1 MLKDKAIADM
11 KKGGFA
17 MNIELR
23 ECSLEDGDDILDM
36 LREIGPGENG
46 FMNDGY
52 NLQPLEF
59 RDFLFKNIN
68 SSRGIDLMVPLVP
81 STRYWLFAD
90 GIPVGYSKLRHYLNV
105 NLRIIGGHIGYCIR
119 PSVRGKGYG
128 SILLGEMLKKA
139 AEKKIPRALVTCLET
154 NTASRKVAEHNGGK
168 LEGIVDGECYYWIRL
183 DESTGLREI
192 HPDDYM
198 EIVDLWSGTPGIGM
212 NRADSE
218 ESIKKFLLR
227 NAGLSFCFKEND
239 KIIATILCGHDGR
252 RGYIYHVMTVPEYR
266 GKGIALKLTEKSLQR
281 LKEAGI
287 DKCHLFVFADN
298 EPGNA
303 FWSSTGWI
311 MRDDIL
317 VYSKNI

>member
-1 MLKDKAIADM
+1 M
-11 KKGGFA
+11 K
-17 MNIELR
+17 IELR
-23 ECSLEDGDDILDM
+23 ECSLEDGSDILDM

-68 SSRGIDLMVPLVP
+68 SARGIDLSVPHVP
-81 STRYWLFAD
+81 STRYWLILD
-90 GIPVGYSKLRHYLNV
+90 DRPVGYGKLRHYLNTS
-105 NLRIIGGHIGYCIR
+105 LRKIGGHIGYCIR
-119 PSVRGKGYG
+119 PSERGKGYG

-139 AEKKIPRALVTCLET
+139 AEKSIPKALVTCLDT
-154 NTASRKVAEHNGGK
+154 NTASRGVAEHNGGK
-168 LEGIVDGECYYWIRL
+168 FEGVVDGECYYWIKL
-183 DESTGLREI
+183 DECTGIREI
-192 HPDDYM
+192 HPDDYK
-198 EIVDLWSGTPGIGM
+198 EIVDLWSSTPGMGM
-212 NRADSE
+212 SSADSE
-218 ESIKKFLLR
+218 ENITSFLLR
-227 NAGLSFCFKEND
+227 NAGLSFCFKESD

-252 RGYIYHVMTVPEYR
+252 RGYIYHVMTAPEYR
-266 GKGIALKLTEKSLQR
+266 GRGIAAKLVDKSLQR

-311 MRDDIL
+311 KRDDIL
-317 VYSKNI
+317 LYSRNT